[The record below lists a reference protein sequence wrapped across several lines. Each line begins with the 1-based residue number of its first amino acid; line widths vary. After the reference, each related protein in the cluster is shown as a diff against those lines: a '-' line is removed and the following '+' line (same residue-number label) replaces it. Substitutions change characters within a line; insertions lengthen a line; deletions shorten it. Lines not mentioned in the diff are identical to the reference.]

1 MFNDLLELAADIDL
15 AAEFVE
21 AGATLVIKVAQ
32 EVEAIAHVAELSATE
47 AEALAIKVHLCF
59 HTNCVMFTM
68 TNTQRNRITYR
79 SMPFLVL

>member
-1 MFNDLLELAADIDL
+1 M

-47 AEALAIKVHLCF
+47 AEALAIKV
-59 HTNCVMFTM
+59 
-68 TNTQRNRITYR
+68 TY
-79 SMPFLVL
+79 VN

>member
-1 MFNDLLELAADIDL
+1 MLLFESHIQGLISFTNLFNDLLELAADIDL

-47 AEALAIKVHLCF
+47 AEALAIKV
-59 HTNCVMFTM
+59 
-68 TNTQRNRITYR
+68 TYV
-79 SMPFLVL
+79 STLNA